1 MTENNS
7 MSPIVELASL
17 KKQIRVLV
25 KKRIIEPDVAE
36 RIVLD
41 YLKLV
46 KLVEA
51 HRALGKEIIMTIG
64 SYDVFHVGHER
75 YLIKAKN
82 QARLVSNAI
91 LVVGVDSD
99 FAMKRYKGENRPIIP
114 AVERLELLASQKPI
128 DYVTIIDDIDTGGNW
143 YYGLL
148 RIIRP
153 DVFVAVEDSY
163 SKKQVA
169 EIKEF
174 CGRIVVLPRQA
185 KNTSSTQIIQT
196 VIKSDPELLGRIL
209 KAEVK

>member
-1 MTENNS
+1 MTVSNS
-7 MSPIVELASL
+7 TSPVVELASL
-17 KKQIRVLV
+17 KKQIRALV
-25 KKRIIEPDVAE
+25 KKRVIGSDVAE

-41 YLKLV
+41 YLELV
-46 KLVEA
+46 KLIEA

-64 SYDVFHVGHER
+64 SYDMFHVGHER

-82 QARLVSNAI
+82 QARLASNAI
-91 LVVGVDSD
+91 LIVGIDSD

-114 AVERLELLASQKPI
+114 AIERLELLASQKPI

-148 RIIRP
+148 RMIRP

-174 CGRIVVLPRQA
+174 CKRIIVLPRQA

-196 VIKSDPELLGRIL
+196 VIKSNPKLLKKIQKKR
-209 KAEVK
+209 